1 MPYSKP
7 ISKQQLLLPERKNF
21 IRLSSICQKNILE
34 RLSVDNLIRY
44 IYYIISGDPYID
56 GDENNRISSGND
68 FRFTPEGH
76 YLVEQIADDH
86 HHHHSQFIGGGGGHK
101 RFASS
106 PSSMGFYP
114 FNDGSSNRINDDDSY
129 VLDWIAKHAQPQQQ
143 QQLPMPSMVM
153 MMTEND
159 RSLINNDGSFSFWKN
174 LENSSRN
181 NGLNNNNN
189 NQLNILYPAF
199 STNNNNN
206 INNRPDQMEVI
217 NLDPSP
223 HSSSSSASTS
233 STLSTSNSQ
242 QQKQKAFPL
251 MEPSTSSSQQKIPWY
266 YQMENQQQHQ
276 MINLEQKDTQLFN
289 AFRLPLPS
297 VFNRMPIENRN
308 HLLSTLPSQVKN
320 KYEFYCWSSTTTNPF
335 INGGGDGGNG
345 IIHSSMAN

>member
-174 LENSSRN
+174 LENSS
-181 NGLNNNNN
+181 
-189 NQLNILYPAF
+189 
-199 STNNNNN
+199 
-206 INNRPDQMEVI
+206 
-217 NLDPSP
+217 
-223 HSSSSSASTS
+223 H
-233 STLSTSNSQ
+233 
-242 QQKQKAFPL
+242 
-251 MEPSTSSSQQKIPWY
+251 
-266 YQMENQQQHQ
+266 
-276 MINLEQKDTQLFN
+276 TQLFN